1 MVMNAQ
7 ERLYGMMAVVEEQQ
21 KVLSTSL
28 AEFKKVT
35 EELRTQKNEL
45 SKTVDSVSSEVSKAV
60 SSSVIQDIGASQ
72 KAFNNEMM
80 ASCSQSLK
88 VAKDIAKDLNQ
99 AKESSKDI
107 YNVINKTLTKEV
119 GKTVTIFT
127 AVFLIISICFIGGF
141 AWYYAT
147 KAMEQKEVYEYWV
160 QKSDAAYSKCM
171 KIKSCAKELK

>member
-1 MVMNAQ
+1 MVMNAE

-127 AVFLIISICFIGGF
+127 AVFLIISI
-141 AWYYAT
+141 
-147 KAMEQKEVYEYWV
+147 
-160 QKSDAAYSKCM
+160 
-171 KIKSCAKELK
+171 

>member
-1 MVMNAQ
+1 MVMNAE

-141 AWYYAT
+141 AWYYA
-147 KAMEQKEVYEYWV
+147 KKEMEKKEE
-160 QKSDAAYSKCM
+160 
-171 KIKSCAKELK
+171 EEHTTE

>member
-1 MVMNAQ
+1 MVMNAE

-141 AWYYAT
+141 A
-147 KAMEQKEVYEYWV
+147 
-160 QKSDAAYSKCM
+160 
-171 KIKSCAKELK
+171 

>member
-1 MVMNAQ
+1 MVMNAE

-80 ASCSQSLK
+80 ASCSQSL
-88 VAKDIAKDLNQ
+88 
-99 AKESSKDI
+99 
-107 YNVINKTLTKEV
+107 
-119 GKTVTIFT
+119 
-127 AVFLIISICFIGGF
+127 
-141 AWYYAT
+141 
-147 KAMEQKEVYEYWV
+147 
-160 QKSDAAYSKCM
+160 
-171 KIKSCAKELK
+171 

>member
-1 MVMNAQ
+1 MVMNAE

-127 AVFLIISICFIGGF
+127 AVFFDYKYLFSN
-141 AWYYAT
+141 T
-147 KAMEQKEVYEYWV
+147 TTE
-160 QKSDAAYSKCM
+160 SKLQ
-171 KIKSCAKELK
+171 IYTPFR

>member
-1 MVMNAQ
+1 MVMNAE

-127 AVFLIISICFIGGF
+127 AVF
-141 AWYYAT
+141 
-147 KAMEQKEVYEYWV
+147 
-160 QKSDAAYSKCM
+160 
-171 KIKSCAKELK
+171 